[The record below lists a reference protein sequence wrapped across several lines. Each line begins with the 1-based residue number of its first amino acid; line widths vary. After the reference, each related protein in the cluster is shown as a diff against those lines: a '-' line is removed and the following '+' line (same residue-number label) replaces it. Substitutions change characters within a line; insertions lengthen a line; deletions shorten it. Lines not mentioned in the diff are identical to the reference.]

1 MAERDVTADP
11 ADPQASWGRR
21 VQQRRTAL
29 NLTQLQLAERCGL
42 TQQTISKI
50 ERNAIVPRDRVKRLI
65 AQKLGTSVAE
75 LFPWPEK
82 VA

>member
-1 MAERDVTADP
+1 MAESEPHA
-11 ADPQASWGRR
+11 ALSWGSR
-21 VQQRRTAL
+21 VQQRRSAL
-29 NLTQLQLAERCGL
+29 NLTQLQLAELCGL

-50 ERNAIVPRDRVKRLI
+50 ERNAIVPRDRVKQLI
-65 AQKLGTSVAE
+65 AQKLGARVSE